1 MKKPYLVKLISLLL
15 VQIRVNCFQFHAP
28 RTLRFRKGSVGDRN
42 TNRHL
47 LDVLNIQFHNKK
59 WRNQDNVSSSAL
71 LSSKTGFGIMGKET
85 FLSNPTQSTQTILV
99 LSSLILLTG
108 YHLVLIL
115 QERSSATGSKTWRQY
130 QADTREDWSRYVRR
144 TEGWLYA
151 VQTLRNAIT
160 AQTFLATT
168 VLSLLTLITGR
179 MWEILRP
186 LYSNLSINTS
196 EIIWER
202 RLLTIQLMSIAVTM
216 LLSAYNF
223 LQGVRLMTHAGFM
236 FPVTSGS
243 TKVDK
248 IMRMS
253 QTCQWMGLRWMYLSL
268 GPICWTMG
276 GSRAFFGVSLI
287 LVQFF
292 RCIDRRPQGMGYE
305 EFQGEGI

>member
-1 MKKPYLVKLISLLL
+1 MNFCKVVTLIFLLFIKIG
-15 VQIRVNCFQFHAP
+15 VESFHIP
-28 RTLRFRKGSVGDRN
+28 QTLSSRKHRLYHRYY
-42 TNRHL
+42 RHL
-47 LDVLNIQFHNKK
+47 DASFIQIHSKNHK
-59 WRNQDNVSSSAL
+59 NQLSRSSTL
-71 LSSKTGFGIMGKET
+71 LFGSNHVFGPLGKET
-85 FLSNPTQSTQTILV
+85 MLSNPTQLTQTILV
-99 LSSLILLTG
+99 LSSLVLLAG

-186 LYSNLSINTS
+186 LYSSISIKTA

-202 RLLTIQLMSIAVTM
+202 RLLTIQLMSIAITM

-236 FPVTSGS
+236 FPVTSSS

-248 IMRMS
+248 IMRRS

-268 GPICWTMG
+268 GPISWTMG

-287 LVQFF
+287 LVHFF